1 MAYRDDVSSQGGGGY
16 ILNDEVIA
24 LNEAWRTEVNAFE
37 ILQFKGDIVDS
48 LLEKLRTQQVRNG
61 T

>member
-1 MAYRDDVSSQGGGGY
+1 M
-16 ILNDEVIA
+16 NDEVIA